1 MVGDLH
7 QAREEHVLQ
16 VLKGLKSAHVKNEIV
31 FEVFGMPP
39 LSYLQVIDDH
49 VANWSLEL
57 SPESHDEQIRGV
69 QDEKVFYKNSE
80 MEAVI
85 REALRLRCHRID
97 VFFMIGLSQ
106 QTRASVLGSIDYC
119 EKLFQTSD
127 ARRSCFISPMGPFVD
142 PGSRF
147 FEEPERYGYS
157 LFARTLEEHRQ
168 LLVQPSWEK
177 VLNYET
183 CWMSRE
189 ELVDVTYDA
198 AEVLNSLKLNTAALR
213 AAVVRR
219 LRNGTTGP
227 EISKIDSGREKPINL
242 C

>member
-1 MVGDLH
+1 MVGNLH
-7 QAREEHVLQ
+7 QAGEEHVLQ

-106 QTRASVLGSIDYC
+106 QTRASMLGSIDYC
-119 EKLFQTSD
+119 EKLFQS
-127 ARRSCFISPMGPFVD
+127 
-142 PGSRF
+142 
-147 FEEPERYGYS
+147 
-157 LFARTLEEHRQ
+157 
-168 LLVQPSWEK
+168 
-177 VLNYET
+177 
-183 CWMSRE
+183 
-189 ELVDVTYDA
+189 
-198 AEVLNSLKLNTAALR
+198 
-213 AAVVRR
+213 
-219 LRNGTTGP
+219 
-227 EISKIDSGREKPINL
+227 
-242 C
+242 